1 MTVDEFEGLTS
12 EEMLDLLANLTYDLW
27 ESINDPDNDVPNYDV
42 AKVITRMMTYGI
54 LKYRN
59 VAAYFTADFEHSS
72 IEETQ
77 IYAREIASY
86 IDEFG
91 DRTPLPVYREF
102 ADWVDTTEQVK
113 VERLRQANK
122 SRTSLFEDIEDFLAA
137 HKAFD

>member
-1 MTVDEFEGLTS
+1 MTVDEFEDLTS
-12 EEMLDLLANLTYDLW
+12 EEMLDLLSNLTYDLW
-27 ESINDPDNDVPNYDV
+27 ESINDPDDDVRNYDV

-54 LKYRN
+54 VKYRN

-77 IYAREIASY
+77 IYAQEIADY

-113 VERLRQANK
+113 VERLRRATK
-122 SRTSLFEDIEDFLAA
+122 SRTSLFEDIEDFLSA